1 MNMTTRTRL
10 FLLVFLVGS
19 ITIVRAQPRLS
30 MQNEMDWGTVV
41 PMGALTSKQTVKAKI
56 PVKNTGDSTLI
67 ISSVRVQ
74 CGCTSA
80 PLEDTV
86 LAPGEETAMN
96 LTLDL
101 PKGSGLLQKYV
112 TVYTNDPQGSHVLR
126 LKVNVERP
134 LQLGSS
140 FLAFDRGIVGK
151 PVRAVMQ
158 VTLNADTT
166 ATVSIRP
173 VSAYLTVATPQ
184 PVTLTKGRTVDIELL
199 YTPQAAG
206 MFQVQAILTASIP
219 GYESV
224 ELSGYGTAT
233 AESAK

>member
-1 MNMTTRTRL
+1 MTTLHRL
-10 FLLVFLVGS
+10 
-19 ITIVRAQPRLS
+19 IIIVLCAGGVCVHAQPRIS

-41 PMGALTSKQTVKAKI
+41 PMGSPTSKQTVSAKI
-56 PVKNTGDSTLI
+56 PVRNTGDSVLV

-80 PLEDTV
+80 PLADTV
-86 LAPGEETAMN
+86 LDPGEETIMD
-96 LTLDL
+96 LKVDL
-101 PKGSGLLQKYV
+101 PKGAGLLQKYV
-112 TVYTNDPQGSHVLR
+112 TVYSNDPAGSHVLR

-134 LQLGSS
+134 LLLGSS

-151 PVRAVMQ
+151 PVRAVMS

-173 VSAYLTVATPQ
+173 VSAHLVVTTPQ
-184 PVTLTKGRTVDIELL
+184 PVTLTKGTTVEFELL
-199 YTPQAAG
+199 YTPQATG
-206 MFQVQAILTASIP
+206 MFQVQAVLSSSLP
-219 GYESV
+219 GYEAV

-233 AESAK
+233 TESAK

>member
-1 MNMTTRTRL
+1 MSTLHRII
-10 FLLVFLVGS
+10 LVVLCAGAVGLH
-19 ITIVRAQPRLS
+19 AQPRLT

-41 PMGALTSKQTVKAKI
+41 PMGPLTSKQRVSAKI
-56 PVKNTGDSTLI
+56 PVRNTGDSVLV

-80 PLEDTV
+80 PLADTI
-86 LAPGEETAMN
+86 LDPGEETVMD

-112 TVYTNDPQGSHVLR
+112 TVSSNDPAGSHVLR

-140 FLAFDRGIVGK
+140 FLAFDRGTVGK
-151 PVRAVMQ
+151 PVRAVMS

-166 ATVSIRP
+166 VAVSIRP
-173 VSAYLTVATPQ
+173 VSAYLTVTTPQ
-184 PVTLTKGRTVDIELL
+184 PVTLTKGKTAEIELL

-206 MFQVQAILTASIP
+206 MFQVQAVLSASLP
-219 GYESV
+219 GYEAV
-224 ELSGYGTAT
+224 ELSGYGTAAT
-233 AESAK
+233 ESAK